1 MATLICFNNRSNY
14 KNIYA
19 VENVLRYIL
28 RARLN
33 ENRLQDL
40 LAYGGKGIPICL
52 SPNDII
58 NQFLYTQNLYLIN
71 SRKGIRIY
79 HELLSFTDWEYE
91 RLGYDINLIYQ
102 IAMRCCEEYFNNGYQ
117 VVFAIHYEVEK
128 KLHIHFAI
136 NSIHYKTGKKLH
148 TTIHE
153 NKIRECLFQDIINS
167 FINTRII
174 SPFRFI
180 EN

>member
-58 NQFLYTQNLYLIN
+58 NQFLYVQNLYLIN

-79 HELLSFTDWEYE
+79 HEVLSFTDWEYE
-91 RLGYDINLIYQ
+91 SLGYDINQIYQ
-102 IAMRCCEEYFNNGYQ
+102 IAMRCCDEYFNNGHQ
-117 VVFAIHYEVEK
+117 VVFAIHYESEK
-128 KLHIHFAI
+128 HLHIHFAI
-136 NSIHYKTGKKLH
+136 SSINYKDGKKWR
-148 TTIHE
+148 TSINQNNNRGDT
-153 NKIRECLFQDIINS
+153 FQNIINS
-167 FINTRII
+167 YIATRII